1 METHGATV
9 HSPGGG
15 GAPLDGLYFLL
26 QAAETAAPATA
37 APEPTDAKK
46 SAVDGSAFSSARSG
60 AAPSTRF
67 VPRTGTTEAF
77 EKWVLEHA
85 DHPYPTNELLH
96 NFADTWGAP
105 FVYVSE
111 WFRNMRKR
119 KYLPLARGK
128 RAPHGAFETA
138 LVGLIPAAA
147 RERAG
152 EEYKG
157 RRRAVPQLPVSHQA
171 AAAPETAAPAR
182 EAPARAADVAVP
194 RRPAPLV
201 VHALLA
207 RGPVDEPAV
216 AVEPVA
222 AEPAIQASVEPFP
235 KPAGVP
241 PLVALSG
248 PPPAPDSRTRG
259 VLDRL
264 AALAPAPAPAPFK
277 IKVPFKRPAPG
288 AAPADDAEPAAAA
301 AEAPTVAD
309 ETAVAA
315 RSARPKKDPGLA
327 ASKALKADNRRAT
340 QVYSEDDLWAPR
352 KRRAVAASAD
362 EASRSADI

>member
-1 METHGATV
+1 METHGAA
-9 HSPGGG
+9 SLAPGGG
-15 GAPLDGLYFLL
+15 AAALDGLYFLL
-26 QAAETAAPATA
+26 QAAETAAPSTA
-37 APEPTDAKK
+37 APEPTFAKK
-46 SAVDGSAFSSARSG
+46 SAVDGSASARSG

-96 NFADTWGAP
+96 TFADTWGAP

-128 RAPHGAFETA
+128 RGPHGAFETA

-182 EAPARAADVAVP
+182 EAPAPAADVAVP

-235 KPAGVP
+235 PPAGVP
-241 PLVALSG
+241 PLVAIAG

-264 AALAPAPAPAPFK
+264 AALAPALAPAPFK

-327 ASKALKADNRRAT
+327 ASKALKVDNRRAT